1 MLVGQLALLAAALF
15 AGAALYISVAEHPA
29 RLATGEA
36 AALAQWKPSYEKAKL
51 LQGALALIGG
61 VLAFYLWWRS
71 LNQLWLIG
79 SLLLL
84 ANWPYTMIVVMKVNR
99 RLEAAEAGAESR
111 TLLERWGRLHAV
123 RTLLGLASA
132 LVMLAA
138 LNWRI

>member
-1 MLVGQLALLAAALF
+1 MLVGQLAFLAAALF
-15 AGAALYISVAEHPA
+15 AGAALYVSVAEHPA
-29 RLATGEA
+29 RLAAGEA
-36 AALAQWKPSYEKAKL
+36 AGLAQWKPSYRRAKL

-61 VLAFYLWWRS
+61 ALAFYLWWRS

-84 ANWPYTMIVVMKVNR
+84 ANWPYTLLVIMKLNR
-99 RLEAAEAGAESR
+99 RLEAAEPGADSKA
-111 TLLERWGRLHAV
+111 LLERWGRLHAV

-132 LVMLAA
+132 FVMLAA